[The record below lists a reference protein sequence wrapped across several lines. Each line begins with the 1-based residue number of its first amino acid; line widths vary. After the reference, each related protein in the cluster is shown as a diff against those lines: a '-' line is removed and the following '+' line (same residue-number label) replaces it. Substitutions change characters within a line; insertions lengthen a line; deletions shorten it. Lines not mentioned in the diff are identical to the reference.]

1 MPHSEMLAGRLREL
15 FLSANNEVFVDGMA
29 SRFSDAL
36 HRVIREHGVAAVE
49 QIGAA
54 IRAEDASAKVAE
66 EALRQMGY
74 SNDEKT
80 HDARR
85 LLLER
90 LLESRDMRIRDA
102 ASIGVEAM
110 EDPAAVPALKRA
122 VENEQAGWL
131 RRYQEGVMNHLLKTQ
146 EVPEKR

>member
-1 MPHSEMLAGRLREL
+1 MLAGRLREL
-15 FLSANNEVFVDGMA
+15 FRSANSEVFEYGMD
-29 SRFSDAL
+29 SRFGDEL
-36 HRVIREHGVAAVE
+36 RRVVREHGVAAVK
-49 QIGAA
+49 QIEAA
-54 IRAEDASAKVAE
+54 IRASDTPAKVAE

-90 LLESRDMRIRDA
+90 LLESRDELIRGT
-102 ASIGVEAM
+102 ASIGVGFM
-110 EDPAAVPALKRA
+110 GDPAVIPALKRA
-122 VENEQAGWL
+122 IENERIGWL
-131 RRYQEGVMNHLLKTQ
+131 RRYQEDVMNHLLKTQ